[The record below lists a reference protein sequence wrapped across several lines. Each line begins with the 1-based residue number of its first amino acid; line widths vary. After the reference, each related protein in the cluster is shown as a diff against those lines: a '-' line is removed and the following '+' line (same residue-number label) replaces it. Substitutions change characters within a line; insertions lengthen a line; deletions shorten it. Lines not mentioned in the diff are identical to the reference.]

1 MLGYRY
7 MTTVMYT
14 DSTRIWSLID
24 DLVAASSGF
33 LVGLIGQ
40 LVTDLVTSAIT
51 GQWSWVMIA
60 G

>member
-1 MLGYRY
+1 